1 MTDKKTNLRDLA
13 SAPLAGFRTK
23 IETVPEWNGVK
34 VLLREP
40 SPEGLG
46 LFREVIAVPEVK
58 KGQKPV
64 KLSIA
69 DETKRNTKA
78 DAVLFIDILF
88 DIDGKQAF
96 SQDDVENV
104 MGFYGPVHRRLLEKA
119 LALQI
124 KQEDAEKK

>member
-1 MTDKKTNLRDLA
+1 MTDKKMNLRDVA
-13 SAPLAGFRTK
+13 SAPFAGFRTK
-23 IETVPEWNGVK
+23 IETVPEWKGVK

-46 LFREVIAVPEVK
+46 LFREVLAEPEVNE
-58 KGQKPV
+58 GEEPV

-96 SQDDVENV
+96 SQDDVEKV

>member
-1 MTDKKTNLRDLA
+1 MTDKKMNLRDVA
-13 SAPLAGFRTK
+13 STPLAGFRTK

-46 LFREVIAVPEVK
+46 IFREVLAEPEVK
-58 KGQKPV
+58 EGEKPV

-88 DIDGKQAF
+88 DIDGNQAF
-96 SQDDVENV
+96 SQDDVEKV
-104 MGFYGPVHRRLLEKA
+104 MVFYGPVHRRLLEKA
-119 LALQI
+119 LALQT
-124 KQEDAEKK
+124 KKEDAEAK